1 MLDRVSAPVETF
13 HTANGDGEKQPGV
26 ELLGNADLLRMAL
39 AASEMGV
46 WDWYPEQ
53 GVLRWDARCKA
64 IFGLP
69 PDAPVDL
76 DTFLRA
82 LHPED
87 RASWERTVQRAM
99 DPSGHGEYATE
110 YRILGPQD
118 KVVRW
123 AAAQGKCYFDAA
135 GRPSRFVG
143 TVLDITARKRH
154 EEQLRKQADFEQHLI
169 GMVSHDLRNPLQA
182 AMIGAQMLQR
192 AADLPPHHTRSAGRV
207 VRSLDRASRLIRDLL
222 DFTQMR
228 LGTGLALFP
237 AAADL
242 AGIARTCLEEMRA
255 THPGREIELSIE
267 GDTEGV
273 WDEDRV
279 LQLVGNLIGNALS
292 YSPPDRPVEVRVEGG
307 DGEVVLRVRNFGPPI
322 PADMLSQLFRP
333 FVRGDAGVNREG
345 RSIGLGLYIV
355 EQIVAAHRGR
365 ITAAS
370 SPADGTVFTV
380 SLPRKT

>member
-1 MLDRVSAPVETF
+1 MIQDVSGIVETF
-13 HTANGDGEKQPGV
+13 NNGDEPRTLDAERLPGS
-26 ELLGNADLLRMAL
+26 DLLRMAL

-53 GVLRWDARCKA
+53 RVLRWDARCKA

-69 PDAPVDL
+69 SDAPVDL
-76 DTFLRA
+76 DTFLRG
-82 LHPED
+82 LHPDD
-87 RASWERTVQRAM
+87 RPAWERTVRRSL
-99 DPSGHGEYATE
+99 DPAGGGEYAME
-110 YRILGPQD
+110 YRILGLQD
-118 KVVRW
+118 KVLRW

-135 GRPSRFVG
+135 GRPARFVG
-143 TVLDITARKRH
+143 TILDITARKQV

-192 AADLPPHHTRSAGRV
+192 APNLTPPLTTTASRV

-228 LGTGLALFP
+228 LGTGLTLFP
-237 AAADL
+237 APADL
-242 AGIARTCLEEMRA
+242 AGIARACLDELRA
-255 THPGREIELSIE
+255 THPGREIALTIQ
-267 GDTEGV
+267 GDTAGT

-279 LQLVGNLIGNALS
+279 QQLVGNLIGNALN
-292 YSPPDRPVEVRVEGG
+292 YSSAPDPVEVRIEGG
-307 DGEVVLRVRNFGPPI
+307 QDEVTLRVRNRGPPI
-322 PADMLSQLFRP
+322 PAPMVAQLFRP

-355 EQIVAAHRGR
+355 DQIVSAHRGR
-365 ITAAS
+365 VTAQS
-370 SPADGTVFTV
+370 SAAEGTVFTV
-380 SLPRKT
+380 ALPRGR